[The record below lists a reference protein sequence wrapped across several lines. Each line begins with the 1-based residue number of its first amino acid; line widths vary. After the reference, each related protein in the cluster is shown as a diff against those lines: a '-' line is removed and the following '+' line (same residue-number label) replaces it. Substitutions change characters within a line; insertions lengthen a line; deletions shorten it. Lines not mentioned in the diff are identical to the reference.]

1 MFAKHVLAI
10 DLDIN
15 KWHVTIGTIDTATN
29 QVILDHIGTYSN
41 IPDLKI
47 KLAKYSIGKT
57 VYSISNQYSVS
68 FVTNPLTNLTL
79 DAERNSR
86 RIGTNQNT
94 DYFNLGSSSI
104 LVALP
109 ENNVTD
115 IAAYHEAL
123 GLKQPFAINSTDV
136 ELGYL
141 LKRNYQHHQN
151 LTIAVINFQQQ
162 HVGISIYQFGSLKHV
177 TWIDLD
183 ENVADNA
190 NAPTNTN
197 PNNETTTPTTPSVVA
212 TKQTQLNTVEF
223 VAEKSVSAGNAGNSN
238 NTKNA
243 NNSNNTNNISNTIRP
258 NNNDL
263 IARVVKSLLSA
274 TRHCDPTQIDIN
286 ETEQFTFH
294 YNLVLVAGS
303 VPNDFV
309 LNVRVKGVSEKL
321 KISDVEFIE
330 PLRLRSINISK
341 LSDDE
346 RTQLERNAHQFAIPI
361 GSIAMTAENLGVNLA
376 LSTADYKNNKLD
388 KKVPINFEVKVNENV
403 VTKLAMSAVANAK
416 LIVPSLVSQ
425 KYLLLLATLT
435 CLIIAGY
442 RYYSYNNEIAA
453 IQNDFTSEKNK
464 EVLLLAVK
472 TKYETLQNK
481 NKSKNDLI
489 TSIKN
494 IQKTQM
500 LVPTIMSDIQNL
512 SYQTTFR
519 GLITISELDIAGT
532 DIKVAGKALDKFRVA
547 SFASEL
553 QSANYEDVIPAKYS
567 AIDNTQGTYEIV
579 TKYTGSIPK
588 NPVLLPKQ
596 SPVQLMNIVDQK

>member
-1 MFAKHVLAI
+1 MFAKHILAI

-29 QVILDHIGTYSN
+29 QVILDHVGTYSN
-41 IPDLKI
+41 IPDLKA
-47 KLAKYSIGKT
+47 KLAKYSVSKT

-86 RIGTNQNT
+86 RIGTNQNV

-123 GLKQPFAINSTDV
+123 GLRQPFAINSTDV

-162 HVGISIYQFGSLKHV
+162 HIGISIYQFGSLKHI

-183 ENVADNA
+183 DVADNV
-190 NAPTNTN
+190 NAG
-197 PNNETTTPTTPSVVA
+197 NETTTATATPTPPTSTIVA

-223 VAEKSVSAGNAGNSN
+223 VAEKPVGSSN
-238 NTKNA
+238 VG
-243 NNSNNTNNISNTIRP
+243 NSNNTNNTNNSNNINTNNAIRP
-258 NNNDL
+258 TNNDL
-263 IARVVKSLLSA
+263 IAKVVKSLVSA
-274 TRHCDPTQIDIN
+274 IRHCDPTSIDIN

-309 LNVRVKGVSEKL
+309 LNVRVKGASEKL

-341 LSDDE
+341 LPDDE
-346 RTQLERNAHQFAIPI
+346 RTTLERNAHQFAIPI
-361 GSIAMTAENLGVNLA
+361 SSITMAAENLGVNLA
-376 LSTADYKNNKLD
+376 LSTSDYKNNKLD
-388 KKVPINFEVKVNENV
+388 KKVPINFEIKVNENV
-403 VTKLAMSAVANAK
+403 FTKLAMSAVANAK

-425 KYLLLLATLT
+425 KYLLLVATLT

-442 RYYSYNNEIAA
+442 RYYTYNNEIAA
-453 IQNDFTSEKNK
+453 IQNDYTSEKNR

-472 TKYETLQNK
+472 TKYEDLQRK

-489 TSIKN
+489 SSIKN

-519 GLITISELDIAGT
+519 GLITISELDIAGV

-579 TKYTGSIPK
+579 TKYTGNIPK

-596 SPVQLMNIVDQK
+596 SPVQLMNINQVNQK